1 MKNKILVLAVAAL
14 FTPIVQATTFG
25 TDVNNT
31 VLPATGG
38 MGGASIARTV
48 EGAAAVFGNPAN
60 LTQYKEGTT
69 FTFGATYL
77 DPQIK
82 ITAPFKG
89 TSNADNYLIP
99 TVSVTQGLGGIGF
112 ENLVLGMGLTAT
124 GAGSDFRAVPGS
136 GGGNG

>member
-1 MKNKILVLAVAAL
+1 
-14 FTPIVQATTFG
+14 
-25 TDVNNT
+25 
-31 VLPATGG
+31 

-69 FTFGATYL
+69 FIFGATSL

-136 GGGNG
+136 IS